1 MKHGTWTKAA
11 WACGLLV
18 LAGTAFAQPYPSKPV
33 RLIVPFPAGG
43 PADAVSRIMGPRL
56 ADNLGQQVVIDNRVG
71 GNGNTGAEITA
82 KAPADGYT
90 LMMVV
95 SSFVTNPALYPNLP
109 FDPLKDFTPVSL
121 LTSAPLVLVV
131 HPSLPVKSVR
141 ELIALAKARPGELNY
156 AAAGNGA
163 GGHLAM
169 ELFKGMAG
177 INMVTIIY
185 KGGAQAVTDVIG
197 GQVQLTVNNPI
208 VVLPHVKSGRLR
220 ALAVTSAQRL
230 AAAPELPT
238 IAESGVPGFDASLWY
253 GVVTPLGLPPPLVGR
268 LNAELLKSLQHP
280 DTRERLALDGV
291 RIIGSTPEQFGEHLR
306 HESAKWTKVVRDAR
320 IKLE

>member
-1 MKHGTWTKAA
+1 MMYRKRIKAGI
-11 WACGLLV
+11 ACSLLA
-18 LAGTAFAQPYPSKPV
+18 LAGATAAQNYPAKPV

-43 PADAVSRIMGPRL
+43 PADAVSRIIGPRL

-71 GNGNTGAEITA
+71 GNGNAGAEITA

-169 ELFKGMAG
+169 ELF
-177 INMVTIIY
+177 N

-238 IAESGVPGFDASLWY
+238 IAESGVPGFEASLWY
-253 GVVTPLGLPPPLVGR
+253 GVVTPPGLPAPLVAR
-268 LNAELLKSLQHP
+268 LNAELLKALQHP

-306 HESAKWTKVVRDAR
+306 HESVKWTKVVRDAR

>member
-18 LAGTAFAQPYPSKPV
+18 LAGTAFAQSYPAKPV
-33 RLIVPFPAGG
+33 RLIVPF
-43 PADAVSRIMGPRL
+43 
-56 ADNLGQQVVIDNRVG
+56 
-71 GNGNTGAEITA
+71 
-82 KAPADGYT
+82 PADGYT

-141 ELIALAKARPGELNY
+141 ELVALAKARPGELNY

-238 IAESGVPGFDASLWY
+238 IAESGVPGFEASLWY
-253 GVVTPLGLPPPLVGR
+253 GVVTPPGLPAPLVGR
-268 LNAELLKSLQHP
+268 LNTELLKALQHP

-306 HESAKWTKVVRDAR
+306 HESVKWTKVVRDAR

>member
-1 MKHGTWTKAA
+1 
-11 WACGLLV
+11 
-18 LAGTAFAQPYPSKPV
+18 
-33 RLIVPFPAGG
+33 
-43 PADAVSRIMGPRL
+43 
-56 ADNLGQQVVIDNRVG
+56 
-71 GNGNTGAEITA
+71 
-82 KAPADGYT
+82 
-90 LMMVV
+90 
-95 SSFVTNPALYPNLP
+95 
-109 FDPLKDFTPVSL
+109 
-121 LTSAPLVLVV
+121 
-131 HPSLPVKSVR
+131 
-141 ELIALAKARPGELNY
+141 
-156 AAAGNGA
+156 
-163 GGHLAM
+163 
-169 ELFKGMAG
+169 MAG

>member
-1 MKHGTWTKAA
+1 MHRTGMRAGFVCSLLALPTAA
-11 WACGLLV
+11 A
-18 LAGTAFAQPYPSKPV
+18 AQTYPAKPI

-43 PADAVSRIMGPRL
+43 PADTVSRIIGPRL
-56 ADNLGQQVVIDNRVG
+56 ADSLGQQVVIDNRVG

-82 KAPADGYT
+82 RTAPDGYT

-95 SSFVTNPALYPNLP
+95 SSFVTNPALYPNLS
-109 FDPLKDFTPVSL
+109 FDPLRDFTPVSL

-141 ELIALAKARPGELNY
+141 ELIVLAKARPGELNY

-169 ELFKGMAG
+169 ELFKSMAG
-177 INMVTIIY
+177 INMTTIVY

-197 GQVQLTVNNPI
+197 GQVQLTVNNPL

-230 AAAPELPT
+230 AAAPELAT
-238 IAESGVPGFDASLWY
+238 IAEAGVPGFEASLWY
-253 GVVTPLGLPPPLVGR
+253 GIVTPAGLPAPLTGR
-268 LNAELLKSLQHP
+268 LHGEFLKALQHP
-280 DTRERLALDGV
+280 ETRERLVLDGV
-291 RIIGSTPEQFGEHLR
+291 RIIGSTPEEFAGHLR
-306 HESAKWTKVVRDAR
+306 QESVKWTRVVRDAR